1 MSLEIKT
8 GFDFVSPSC
17 YDISL
22 CYADIMGRTISP
34 FKFYNTL
41 RDLISVG
48 F

>member
-8 GFDFVSPSC
+8 AGEFVSPNC

-22 CYADIMGRTISP
+22 CYADIMGRVVSP
-34 FKFYNTL
+34 FRFYNTL
-41 RDLISVG
+41 RDLISAG